1 MNIAIQGTRASFH
14 HLASVQYFGSK
25 SNEILAC
32 RTFEELCQL
41 LTSGKA
47 DKAIMAIENSLAGS
61 ILPNYKLLQEFN
73 ITIQGELY
81 LKIAHH
87 LMALPGTPK
96 EDLEEVFSHPMALKQ
111 CRGFINEHPQI
122 QFIEKF
128 DTAGSAMIVRDNN
141 LSKAGAIAPE
151 AAAIEYGMEII
162 ERDLQDLE
170 YNFTR
175 FLVLEKRAERSIKTM
190 LDINVA
196 DANKA
201 SLCFETGHAP
211 GSLARVLKK
220 LALRQINMTKIQSV
234 PIPKL
239 HNTYKFHIDIE
250 WNANTSINETL
261 YALDSVSKDL
271 LIMGIYKSGKSP
283 YEI

>member
-14 HLASVQYFGSK
+14 HLASEQYFGSDGI
-25 SNEILAC
+25 SILPC
-32 RTFEELCQL
+32 TTFEELCLQ

-61 ILPNYKLLQEFN
+61 ILPNYKLLQEYE
-73 ITIQGELY
+73 IVIQGELY

-87 LMALPGTPK
+87 LMALPGTK
-96 EDLEEVFSHPMALKQ
+96 KDDIEEIFSHPMALKQ
-111 CRGFINEHPQI
+111 CRGFINKYAQI

-128 DTAGSAMIVRDNN
+128 DTAGSAMIIRDQN
-141 LSKAGAIAPE
+141 LQKSGAIAPE
-151 AAAIEYGMEII
+151 AAAAEYGMEII
-162 ERDLQDLE
+162 EKNLQDLE

-175 FLVLEKRAERSIKTM
+175 FLILEKSTNRNLEHLMQHLSP
-190 LDINVA
+190 

-250 WNANTSINETL
+250 WNSNTSIQETM

-271 LIMGIYKSGKSP
+271 LLMGIYKRGKSP

>member
-14 HLASVQYFGSK
+14 HLASEKYFSSK
-25 SNEILAC
+25 SNEIIPC
-32 RTFEELCQL
+32 KTFEELCQQ
-41 LTSGKA
+41 LTTGKA
-47 DKAIMAIENSLAGS
+47 ALAVMAIENTLAGS

-73 ITIQGELY
+73 IAIQGELY

-87 LMALPGTPK
+87 LMALPGTGK
-96 EDLEEVFSHPMALKQ
+96 DDLEEIFSHPMALKQ
-111 CRGFINEHPQI
+111 CRGFINKHPQI

-128 DTAGSAMIVRDNN
+128 DTAGSAMIVRDQN
-141 LSKAGAIAPE
+141 LLKAGAIAPE
-151 AAAIEYGMEII
+151 AAAEEYGMEII

-170 YNFTR
+170 HNFTR
-175 FLVLEKRAERSIKTM
+175 FLILEQKEERTLGSM
-190 LDINVA
+190 LQNNVSE
-196 DANKA
+196 ANKA

-250 WNANTSINETL
+250 WGPNTSINETM

-271 LIMGIYKSGKSP
+271 LLMGIYKSGKSP
-283 YEI
+283 YEV